1 MMHEREKSDPAI
13 VAAKSANKTV
23 GSKPGVAERMEPRA
37 GAERNASLQSTV
49 RTQGRDA
56 VSLAQARIREAVER
70 NPLERFP
77 SDLDQESALE
87 SLFVAFPSANRC
99 PLQPGN
105 ALEQELRSGAS
116 IHTSMTAMTFD
127 LNRV

>member
-1 MMHEREKSDPAI
+1 MMHEGEKSDPAI
-13 VAAKSANKTV
+13 VAAKSVNKAP

-70 NPLERFP
+70 NP
-77 SDLDQESALE
+77 QEKLTTLLHHINPE
-87 SLFVAFPSANRC
+87 TLKVAFFR
-99 PLQPGN
+99 LKKN
-105 ALEQELRSGAS
+105 AAVGVDEVPEKKRWA
-116 IHTSMTAMTFD
+116 
-127 LNRV
+127 